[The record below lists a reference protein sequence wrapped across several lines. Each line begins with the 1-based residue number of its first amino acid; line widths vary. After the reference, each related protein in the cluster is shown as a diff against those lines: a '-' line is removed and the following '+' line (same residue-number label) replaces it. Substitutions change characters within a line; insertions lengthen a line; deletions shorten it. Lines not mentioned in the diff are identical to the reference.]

1 MIAQYVLTAA
11 MASGHGKLIA
21 TISAWGQFIMQLYI
35 ILKYWR
41 AIIIGLLA
49 FLLLITL
56 MLLNVKTGKLKD
68 AETKCQQRIQAI
80 EQAQYKA
87 LNEANAKANQAS
99 ADYEQLK
106 SERQAKVESIT
117 HTVQK
122 IVERPVYQQYC
133 FDDDGVSAINSLISN
148 DTSEPP

>member
-1 MIAQYVLTAA
+1 MTYLYLAA
-11 MASGHGKLIA
+11 KF
-21 TISAWGQFIMQLYI
+21 WRECI
-35 ILKYWR
+35 IV
-41 AIIIGLLA
+41 ALA

-68 AETKCQQRIQAI
+68 AEAKCQQRIQAI

-106 SERQAKVESIT
+106 SERQAKVESVT
-117 HTVQK
+117 RTVQK
-122 IVERPVYQQYC
+122 IVERPVYFNSC
-133 FDDDGVSAINSLISN
+133 FDSDGLSELNSLIKAGHS
-148 DTSEPP
+148 SESKTTLSGSQ

>member
-1 MIAQYVLTAA
+1 MWL
-11 MASGHGKLIA
+11 LIA
-21 TISAWGQFIMQLYI
+21 A
-35 ILKYWR
+35 KYWR

-56 MLLNVKTGKLKD
+56 MLLNIKTGKLKD
-68 AETKCQQRIQAI
+68 AETKCQQHIQAI

-106 SERQAKVESIT
+106 SERQAKVESVT
-117 HTVQK
+117 RTVQK
-122 IVERPVYQQYC
+122 IVERPIYLNRC
-133 FDDDGVSAINSLISN
+133 IDDDGLSEINSLIKAS
-148 DTSEPP
+148 DSS

>member
-1 MIAQYVLTAA
+1 MTYL
-11 MASGHGKLIA
+11 LIA
-21 TISAWGQFIMQLYI
+21 A
-35 ILKYWR
+35 KYWR

-106 SERQAKVESIT
+106 SERQAKVESVT
-117 HTVQK
+117 RTVQK
-122 IVERPVYQQYC
+122 IVERPVYFNSC
-133 FDDDGVSAINSLISN
+133 FDSDGLSELSSLIKAGH
-148 DTSEPP
+148 TSKSKTTLPESQ

>member
-1 MIAQYVLTAA
+1 MTYL
-11 MASGHGKLIA
+11 LIA
-21 TISAWGQFIMQLYI
+21 A
-35 ILKYWR
+35 KYWR

-106 SERQAKVESIT
+106 SERQAKVESVT
-117 HTVQK
+117 RTMQK
-122 IVERPVYQQYC
+122 IVERPMYFNSC
-133 FDDDGVSAINSLISN
+133 FDSDGLSELSSLIKAGHTRESK
-148 DTSEPP
+148 TTLSGSQ

>member
-1 MIAQYVLTAA
+1 M
-11 MASGHGKLIA
+11 
-21 TISAWGQFIMQLYI
+21 MQLYI

-68 AETKCQQRIQAI
+68 AETKCQQRVQAI

-87 LNEANAKANQAS
+87 LNEANGKANQAS

-106 SERQAKVESIT
+106 SERQAKVESVT
-117 HTVQK
+117 RTVQK
-122 IVERPVYQQYC
+122 IVERPVYLNSC
-133 FDDDGVSAINSLISN
+133 FDSDGMHELNSLIKAGHS
-148 DTSEPP
+148 SESKTTMPESQ

>member
-1 MIAQYVLTAA
+1 MTYLYLAA
-11 MASGHGKLIA
+11 
-21 TISAWGQFIMQLYI
+21 
-35 ILKYWR
+35 KYWR
-41 AIIIGLLA
+41 ECIIVALA

-68 AETKCQQRIQAI
+68 AEAKCQQRIQAI

-106 SERQAKVESIT
+106 SERQAKVESVT
-117 HTVQK
+117 RTVQK
-122 IVERPVYQQYC
+122 IVERPVYFNSC
-133 FDDDGVSAINSLISN
+133 FDSDGLSELNSLIKAGHS
-148 DTSEPP
+148 SESKTTLSGSQ

>member
-1 MIAQYVLTAA
+1 MSY
-11 MASGHGKLIA
+11 
-21 TISAWGQFIMQLYI
+21 LYLV
-35 ILKYWR
+35 LKYWR
-41 AIIIGLLA
+41 ECIIVFLA

-68 AETKCQQRIQAI
+68 AEAKCQQRIQAI

-106 SERQAKVESIT
+106 SERQAKVESVT
-117 HTVQK
+117 RTVQK
-122 IVERPVYQQYC
+122 IVERPVYFNSC
-133 FDDDGVSAINSLISN
+133 FDSDGLSELNSLIKAGHS
-148 DTSEPP
+148 SESKTTLSGSQ

>member
-1 MIAQYVLTAA
+1 
-11 MASGHGKLIA
+11 
-21 TISAWGQFIMQLYI
+21 MQLYV

-41 AIIIGLLA
+41 AIIIGLLV

-56 MLLNVKTGKLKD
+56 MLLNIKTGKLKD
-68 AETKCQQRIQAI
+68 AEAKCHQRIQAI
-80 EQAQYKA
+80 EQAQQKV

-99 ADYEQLK
+99 DYEQLK

-117 HTVQK
+117 RTVQK
-122 IVERPVYQQYC
+122 IVERPIYLNRC

-148 DTSEPP
+148 DTSKPP

>member
-1 MIAQYVLTAA
+1 MTYLY
-11 MASGHGKLIA
+11 LA
-21 TISAWGQFIMQLYI
+21 T
-35 ILKYWR
+35 KYWR
-41 AIIIGLLA
+41 ECIIVALA

-68 AETKCQQRIQAI
+68 AEAKCQQRIQAI

-106 SERQAKVESIT
+106 SERQAKVESVT
-117 HTVQK
+117 RTVQK
-122 IVERPVYQQYC
+122 IVERPVYFNSC
-133 FDDDGVSAINSLISN
+133 FDSDGLSELNSLIKAGHS
-148 DTSEPP
+148 SESKTTLSGSQ

>member
-1 MIAQYVLTAA
+1 MSYLYLVL
-11 MASGHGKLIA
+11 KF
-21 TISAWGQFIMQLYI
+21 WRECI
-35 ILKYWR
+35 IV
-41 AIIIGLLA
+41 ALA

-68 AETKCQQRIQAI
+68 AEAKCQQRIQAI

-106 SERQAKVESIT
+106 SERQAKVESVT
-117 HTVQK
+117 RTVQK
-122 IVERPVYQQYC
+122 IVERPVYFNSC
-133 FDDDGVSAINSLISN
+133 FDSDGLSELNSLIKAGHS
-148 DTSEPP
+148 SESKTTLSGSQ

>member
-1 MIAQYVLTAA
+1 MTYL
-11 MASGHGKLIA
+11 LIA
-21 TISAWGQFIMQLYI
+21 A
-35 ILKYWR
+35 KYWR

-106 SERQAKVESIT
+106 SERQAKVENVT
-117 HTVQK
+117 RTVQK
-122 IVERPVYQQYC
+122 IVERPVYFNSC
-133 FDDDGVSAINSLISN
+133 FDSDGLSELDSLIKTGHS
-148 DTSEPP
+148 SESKTTLSGSQ

>member
-1 MIAQYVLTAA
+1 
-11 MASGHGKLIA
+11 
-21 TISAWGQFIMQLYI
+21 MQLYI

-68 AETKCQQRIQAI
+68 AEAKCQQRIQAI

-106 SERQAKVESIT
+106 SERQAKVESVT
-117 HTVQK
+117 RTVQK
-122 IVERPVYQQYC
+122 IVERPVYFNSC
-133 FDDDGVSAINSLISN
+133 FDDQGLDAVNGLING
-148 DTSEPP
+148 T

>member
-1 MIAQYVLTAA
+1 
-11 MASGHGKLIA
+11 
-21 TISAWGQFIMQLYI
+21 MQLYI
-35 ILKYWR
+35 ILKYWQ

-56 MLLNVKTGKLKD
+56 MLLNVKTGKLKE

-106 SERQAKVESIT
+106 SERQAKAESIT
-117 HTVQK
+117 RTVQK
-122 IVERPVYQQYC
+122 IVERPIYFNSC
-133 FDDDGVSAINSLISN
+133 FDSDGMHELNSLIKAGHS
-148 DTSEPP
+148 SESKTTLSGSQ

>member
-1 MIAQYVLTAA
+1 M
-11 MASGHGKLIA
+11 
-21 TISAWGQFIMQLYI
+21 MQLYI
-35 ILKYWR
+35 LLKYWR

-99 ADYEQLK
+99 VDYEQLK
-106 SERQAKVESIT
+106 SERQARVESVT
-117 HTVQK
+117 RTVQK
-122 IVERPVYQQYC
+122 IVERPVYLNSC
-133 FDDDGVSAINSLISN
+133 FDSDGLSELDSLIKAEHS
-148 DTSEPP
+148 SEPKTTLSRSQ

>member
-1 MIAQYVLTAA
+1 MSYLYLVL
-11 MASGHGKLIA
+11 KF
-21 TISAWGQFIMQLYI
+21 WRECI
-35 ILKYWR
+35 IVV
-41 AIIIGLLA
+41 LA

-68 AETKCQQRIQAI
+68 AEAKCQQRIQAI

-106 SERQAKVESIT
+106 SERQAKVESVT
-117 HTVQK
+117 RTVQK
-122 IVERPVYQQYC
+122 IVERPVYFNSC
-133 FDDDGVSAINSLISN
+133 FDSDGLSELNSLIKAGHS
-148 DTSEPP
+148 SESKTTLSGSQ

>member
-1 MIAQYVLTAA
+1 MTYLYLAA
-11 MASGHGKLIA
+11 KF
-21 TISAWGQFIMQLYI
+21 WRECI
-35 ILKYWR
+35 IV
-41 AIIIGLLA
+41 ALA

-68 AETKCQQRIQAI
+68 AEAKCQQRIQAI

-106 SERQAKVESIT
+106 SERQAKVESVT
-117 HTVQK
+117 RTVQK
-122 IVERPVYQQYC
+122 IVERPVYFNSC
-133 FDDDGVSAINSLISN
+133 FDSDGLSELNNLIKAGHS
-148 DTSEPP
+148 SESKTTLSGSQ

>member
-1 MIAQYVLTAA
+1 MTYL
-11 MASGHGKLIA
+11 LIA
-21 TISAWGQFIMQLYI
+21 A
-35 ILKYWR
+35 KYWR
-41 AIIIGLLA
+41 AIVIGLLA

-56 MLLNVKTGKLKD
+56 MLLNVKTGKLKE

-80 EQAQYKA
+80 EQTQYKA

-117 HTVQK
+117 RTVQK
-122 IVERPVYQQYC
+122 IVERPVYFNSC
-133 FDDDGVSAINSLISN
+133 FDSDGMHELNSLIKAGHS
-148 DTSEPP
+148 SELETGMR

>member
-1 MIAQYVLTAA
+1 
-11 MASGHGKLIA
+11 
-21 TISAWGQFIMQLYI
+21 MQLYI
-35 ILKYWR
+35 VLKYWR

-106 SERQAKVESIT
+106 SERQAKVET
-117 HTVQK
+117 VTRTVQK
-122 IVERPVYQQYC
+122 IVERPLYINSC
-133 FDDDGVSAINSLISN
+133 FDSDGMHELNSLVKAGH
-148 DTSEPP
+148 TSESKTTLPGSQ

>member
-1 MIAQYVLTAA
+1 MTYL
-11 MASGHGKLIA
+11 LIA
-21 TISAWGQFIMQLYI
+21 A
-35 ILKYWR
+35 KYWR

-68 AETKCQQRIQAI
+68 AEAKCQQRIQAI

-99 ADYEQLK
+99 AEYEQLK

-117 HTVQK
+117 RTVQK
-122 IVERPVYQQYC
+122 IVERPIYLNRC
-133 FDDDGVSAINSLISN
+133 FDSDGLSELNSLIKAGNS
-148 DTSEPP
+148 SESETGMR

>member
-1 MIAQYVLTAA
+1 MTY
-11 MASGHGKLIA
+11 
-21 TISAWGQFIMQLYI
+21 LYLALKFWRECI
-35 ILKYWR
+35 IV
-41 AIIIGLLA
+41 ALA

-68 AETKCQQRIQAI
+68 AEAKCQQRIQAI

-106 SERQAKVESIT
+106 SERQAKVESVT
-117 HTVQK
+117 RTVQK
-122 IVERPVYQQYC
+122 IVERPVYFNSC
-133 FDDDGVSAINSLISN
+133 FDSDGLSELNSLIKAGHS
-148 DTSEPP
+148 SESKTTLSGSQ

>member
-1 MIAQYVLTAA
+1 MTYLYLAA
-11 MASGHGKLIA
+11 
-21 TISAWGQFIMQLYI
+21 
-35 ILKYWR
+35 KYWR
-41 AIIIGLLA
+41 ECIIVALA

-68 AETKCQQRIQAI
+68 AEAKCQQRTQAI

-106 SERQAKVESIT
+106 SERQAKVESVT
-117 HTVQK
+117 RTVQK
-122 IVERPVYQQYC
+122 IVERPVYFNSC
-133 FDDDGVSAINSLISN
+133 FDSDGLSELNSLIKAGHS
-148 DTSEPP
+148 SESKTTLSGSQ